1 MGHTSHSP
9 SGYDRWSVCT
19 ASVYAIGVDKETGL
33 IPQEDEGSDAAREG
47 TAAHQL
53 FANAL
58 DLRISPRVF
67 IGDSIHVDDLG
78 ERWTVD
84 AEMGE
89 EVDRA
94 YEYVMEH
101 ISPNAKVWVEKKLSL
116 DKVLPGQK
124 GTADV
129 TVLPANSTVL
139 HVFDLK
145 YGKGKHVEVVDN
157 NQTKLYAIGAFDN
170 LLTYEE
176 KKRVTTIMLHIVQP
190 RTGNINSWSMSKRDM
205 EMFRVEA
212 HGKYQE
218 SIDPERRQFVSGRH
232 CWFCDRRF
240 RCVHLIKRFIKMA
253 TGKEITSLDEIGDLD
268 DFRNPD
274 SFTDEELAQMWH
286 MLDFLGAWANNMK
299 KFMDAEA
306 ARGREFP
313 GLKLVEGRK
322 GKREWTDEEKADQ
335 YLAEK
340 GLDDDQRYKKS
351 LVTVAQAE
359 KIIGRKKLD
368 ETFGDLYEQAAP
380 KPTLA
385 SADDPRTEYRDVLL
399 SEFD

>member
-9 SGYDRWSVCT
+9 SGYDRWSICT
-19 ASVYAIGVDKETGL
+19 ASVHAIGVDRETGL
-33 IPQEDEGSDAAREG
+33 IPKDDQGSEAAREG

-53 FANAL
+53 FAIAL
-58 DLRISPRVF
+58 DMRVSPRTM
-67 IGDSIHVDDLG
+67 IGSSIYVEDLG
-78 ERWTVD
+78 ENWVVD

-89 EVDRA
+89 EVDRS

-101 ISPNAKVWVEKKLSL
+101 LSPNATMWVEKKLSL
-116 DKVLPGQK
+116 NKVLPEQK

-129 TVLPANSTVL
+129 TLLPVDAPVL

-170 LLTYEE
+170 LLTYEQ
-176 KKRVTTIMLHIVQP
+176 KKWIKEIRLHIVQP
-190 RTGNINSWSMSKRDM
+190 RTGNIASWSMSKRQM
-205 EMFRVEA
+205 ELFRVEA

-218 SIDPERRQFVSGRH
+218 SIDPDLRTFVSGRH

-240 RCVHLIKRFIKMA
+240 RCIHLIKRFIEMA
-253 TGKEITSLDEIGDLD
+253 TGKEIARLDEIGDLD

-274 SFTDEELAQMWH
+274 SFTDEELAQMWP

-306 ARGREFP
+306 ARGRNFP

-322 GKREWTDEEKADQ
+322 GNRKWKDEDQ
-335 YLAEK
+335 VDKYLQEK

-351 LVTVAQAE
+351 LATVAQAE
-359 KIIGRKKLD
+359 KIIGRKNLD
-368 ETFGDLYEQAAP
+368 DDFKELFDQSAP

-385 SADDPRTEYRDVLL
+385 AADDPRIEYNQVLL